1 MTQKCVKVKIT
12 RIKKKVIMDA
22 MSEDN
27 LKKFAPLFAELNLTP
42 EEQYQIEP
50 FFTNLERS
58 VFVVPFLPPEMIG
71 ALCSRTSRAKEDL
84 RMIFLNEFIKPFLA
98 DKNEYSEALNSLVEF
113 LHKYPLELIFS
124 NPKGREFYIKWLA
137 QYGDDSIAQMA
148 GTHLLFSGI
157 SQIAIKHFE
166 DMRVGIAPLEK
177 STRYLDYSTK
187 VNGRY
192 LYYADPTLAD
202 MGLMDEYR
210 AAMDNLF
217 DTYTALGKEF
227 LEFLK
232 KKHPDEK
239 ELVLKTKAFDTLR
252 GLLPTAA
259 LSQVVFF
266 ANGQAL
272 EYALSRSLRHPLG
285 EIRWAADA
293 ALHELTHVVPAFLRR
308 LESDASK
315 EYQEYLSGRGTRIR
329 EIAKELKLEAVIDR
343 SEWGVHLVEYDKDGE
358 NRILAAL
365 LYPETHE
372 PFEKILKKIEQCS
385 EEEKEKLLARAVSG
399 RTARWYKIPRAF
411 EMANV
416 AFEIT
421 MNIGAWRD
429 IHRHRMQTQMRQRFS
444 VHHGFRVPDELIEAK
459 LDAQFSAT
467 IQKVEQVFHKIEP
480 KDPNLAQYAVT
491 LAHRLRFLQRQNMRA
506 FMWESEL
513 RTIPT
518 GHPDYR
524 KIEQEKVK
532 LIRKAYPLLGKFILA
547 DMQEYAFARRDTQSE
562 IEKKEQELRDY
573 FEKLK

>member
-1 MTQKCVKVKIT
+1 
-12 RIKKKVIMDA
+12 
-22 MSEDN
+22 MSEEN
-27 LKKFAPLFAELNLTP
+27 LKKFAPLFAELNLSS
-42 EEQYQIEP
+42 EEKYQIEP

-84 RMIFLNEFIKPFLA
+84 RTIFLNEFIKPFLA
-98 DKNEYSEALNSLVEF
+98 DKSEYSEALGAFVEF

-187 VNGRY
+187 INGQY
-192 LYYADPTLAD
+192 MYYADPTLAE

-217 DTYTALGKEF
+217 DTYASLGREF

-272 EYALSRSLRHPLG
+272 EYALSRSLKHPLG

-315 EYQEYLSGRGTRIR
+315 EYQEYLSGRGGRIR
-329 EIAKELKLEAVIDR
+329 EIAEELKLDAHVDK
-343 SEWGVHLVEYDKDGE
+343 SEWGVKLVEYDKDGE
-358 NRILAAL
+358 NKILAAL

-372 PFEKILKKIEQCS
+372 PFDKILGKIAKLS
-385 EEEKEKLLARAVSG
+385 GEEKEQLLARAIRG

-444 VHHGFRVPDELIEAK
+444 VHRGYHLPEELIEAK
-459 LDAQFSAT
+459 LDDKFHGA
-467 IQKVEQVFHKIEP
+467 IENVEKVFYKIES
-480 KDPNLAQYAVT
+480 KDPVLAQYAVT

-524 KIEQEKVK
+524 RIEQEKVK
-532 LIRKAYPLLGKFILA
+532 FIRNAYPLLGKFILA
-547 DMQEYAFARRDTQSE
+547 DMQDYTFARRDTQSE

-573 FEKLK
+573 FAKLK